1 MLSDPFTLVTTG
13 LISLSVI
20 LVFMAIIAD
29 FILFN
34 ERKEIKKEKRSIVAT
49 GTMFTFYFVYFLLI
63 AFGIGSLKIID
74 PTIMTACSF
83 LGTGLV
89 VFGSVINVLGRLKL
103 HANWSNHIKIYDDQ
117 TLVTSGVFGLIRHP
131 LYASLML
138 MLLGGSLAYL
148 NIACAFITFLIFI
161 PFMTYRAKQEEVMLM
176 QEFVEY
182 SDYRK
187 KTGMFF
193 PKFWR

>member
-1 MLSDPFTLVTTG
+1 MFSDPFTLVTTG

-34 ERKEIKKEKRSIVAT
+34 ERKEIKKERRSIVAT
-49 GTMFTFYFVYFLLI
+49 GTMFAFYFVYFLLI
-63 AFGIGSLKIID
+63 AFGIGSLKLQD
-74 PTIMTACSF
+74 PTTMTACSF

-89 VFGSVINVLGRLKL
+89 ILGSVTNVLGRLKL
-103 HANWSNHIKIYDDQ
+103 RANWSNHIKIYDDH
-117 TLVTSGVFGLIRHP
+117 TLVTSGVFSLIRHP

-148 NIACAFITFLIFI
+148 NIASALITLLIFI
-161 PFMTYRAKQEEVMLM
+161 PFMTYRAKQEEVMLI